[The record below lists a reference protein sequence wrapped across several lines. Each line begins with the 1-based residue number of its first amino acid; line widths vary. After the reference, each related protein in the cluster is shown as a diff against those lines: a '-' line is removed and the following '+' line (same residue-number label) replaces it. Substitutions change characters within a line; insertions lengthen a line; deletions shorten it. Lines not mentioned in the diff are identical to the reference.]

1 MADAE
6 AENVGTVDQGDLVQ
20 VRHIAKSSKHGSFYE
35 LKSGG
40 FCPVE
45 KDGQPILSL
54 HDVPVLAFVVHSG
67 SVDVMKSDIVKK
79 PKVSGWVLF

>member
-1 MADAE
+1 M
-6 AENVGTVDQGDLVQ
+6 GLVYLT
-20 VRHIAKSSKHGSFYE
+20 HSYHPSSQCRERTFE
-35 LKSGG
+35 
-40 FCPVE
+40 
-45 KDGQPILSL
+45 DGQPILSL